1 MVNILSR
8 PSPEPPRRFLP
19 AGEMCAPDEG
29 RSAGSPRGADSR
41 PLAPFPA
48 RGPGGGSCPGLTPT
62 LPARPLFSD
71 SSVRGAAGLGSPVA
85 PSARDP
91 PCFAEGAFL
100 GPVSPCWP
108 CCTLSLTEI
117 FPSGRRA
124 RSRLAAECGLL
135 PRSRS
140 APWGSGSSGPGS
152 GREPSPAVPQ
162 EGRASPPALP
172 QGSGNLV
179 SPAGPTSPAAA
190 GVGLGRES
198 GSPPCP
204 LPSVISPRPG
214 RALWSLK
221 SG

>member
-1 MVNILSR
+1 MLRMQDAVRAPHGEQAAGPCPLPCEGPRRGQLSR
-8 PSPEPPRRFLP
+8 AHPRPCLRGPFSLTPRREEQP
-19 AGEMCAPDEG
+19 
-29 RSAGSPRGADSR
+29 
-41 PLAPFPA
+41 
-48 RGPGGGSCPGLTPT
+48 
-62 LPARPLFSD
+62 
-71 SSVRGAAGLGSPVA
+71 GLGSPVA
-85 PSARDP
+85 PSTLDP
-91 PCFAEGAFL
+91 PCFTEGAFL

-124 RSRLAAECGLL
+124 RSRLAAECRLL